1 MDKSEQSKKNKNT
14 IQPALQRVR
23 IVDRHRSHLSTNLL
37 RVRTILSL
45 LVLTCPSCP
54 YLSILSLLVLLVHLV
69 HLVGQYLLGEHHL
82 QFVQLGH
89 HSTWTWPGFRK
100 SVTII
105 ISNHIFIPCPT
116 WTSVSVN
123 KNMNNHHQSIKNRTR
138 NSKVQYHG

>member
-1 MDKSEQSKKNKNT
+1 MIKWINLNKANKQNYNPAGFAT
-14 IQPALQRVR
+14 PPDRGPALLPL
-23 IVDRHRSHLSTNLL
+23 VDQ
-37 RVRTILSL
+37 SL
-45 LVLTCPSCP
+45 AGEKHFVLTCPSC
-54 YLSILSLLVLLVHLV
+54 HLV
-69 HLVGQYLLGEHHL
+69 HLVDQYLVGEHHL

-89 HSTWTWPGFRK
+89 HSTWTWPGFWK